1 MAHSHSN
8 QTRPEKKYHWRFL
21 VLNQTDFLANFCC
34 LIVEAS
40 SGFDA
45 GTASKPFYAFS
56 STGRVRIQ
64 EAANV

>member
-21 VLNQTDFLANFCC
+21 VLNQTDFLANFCS

-40 SGFDA
+40 SGFDVCK
-45 GTASKPFYAFS
+45 ASMQFYTFS
-56 STGRVRIQ
+56 STGRLFIQ